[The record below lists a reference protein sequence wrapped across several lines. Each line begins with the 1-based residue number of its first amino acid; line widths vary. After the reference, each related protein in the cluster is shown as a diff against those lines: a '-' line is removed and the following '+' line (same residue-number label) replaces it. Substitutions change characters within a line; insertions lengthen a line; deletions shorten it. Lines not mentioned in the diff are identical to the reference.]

1 MHVPQSDAQLED
13 VSEPPFILDM
23 RIEPLPD
30 MGERASDLAHLCLV
44 AITSQA
50 DLLIY
55 KSFSYAC
62 DQASSSSSADA
73 EKKNEGRKKD
83 ATSLEHTRADPLV
96 SRGIRDAR
104 RGMQALQIY
113 L

>member
-1 MHVPQSDAQLED
+1 MLPQSDAQQED

-30 MGERASDLAHLCLV
+30 MGERASDLTHLCLV

-55 KSFSYAC
+55 KSFSYAS
-62 DQASSSSSADA
+62 DEASSSSSSTDA
-73 EKKNEGRKKD
+73 ERKKNERKKD
-83 ATSLEHTRADPLV
+83 AAEHAREDPLV
-96 SRGIRDAR
+96 SRGVREVR
-104 RGMQALQIY
+104 RGMQA
-113 L
+113 